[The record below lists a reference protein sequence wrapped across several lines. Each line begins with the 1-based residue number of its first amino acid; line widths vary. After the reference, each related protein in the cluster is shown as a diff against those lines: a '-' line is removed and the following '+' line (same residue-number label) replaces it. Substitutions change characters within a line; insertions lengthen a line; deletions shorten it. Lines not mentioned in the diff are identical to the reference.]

1 MLLEAVGLDHS
12 AGQIGILGPC
22 QYVPW
27 LTLGA
32 HSGPLPLALFPTEL
46 KVLLPGDG
54 RVHIYREQ
62 NQVRQN
68 LGASDPAS

>member
-1 MLLEAVGLDHS
+1 MLSEAVDLDQS
-12 AGQIGILGPC
+12 AGQIGVLGPS

-32 HSGPLPLALFPTEL
+32 HSGPHPLALFPTKL

-54 RVHIYREQ
+54 RMHI
-62 NQVRQN
+62 
-68 LGASDPAS
+68 

>member
-1 MLLEAVGLDHS
+1 MLLEAVDLDHS

-46 KVLLPGDG
+46 KVLLPGTFTGNKTRSD
-54 RVHIYREQ
+54 RT
-62 NQVRQN
+62 
-68 LGASDPAS
+68 LGLLT

>member
-1 MLLEAVGLDHS
+1 MLSEAVDLDQS
-12 AGQIGILGPC
+12 AGQIGVLGPS

-54 RVHIYREQ
+54 RLHI
-62 NQVRQN
+62 
-68 LGASDPAS
+68 